1 MKYLLSLIILSFSV
15 HAGLSFNQIS
25 MSTQVINNPLVVND
39 RLVFLDEGNYLWFN
53 DGTLNGSIQVMLEGE
68 KIKVKDLIET
78 PNGILFINKSDNN
91 TLWKTDGFEITK
103 VSDTQL
109 SLMGDNFSNVVTSS
123 LMNSGN
129 FLITDGETVDLYDIQ
144 PLTLNFDA
152 NSGLVPSVC
161 VIDSDNLIFRA
172 IDSVSSF
179 TGMYLYQSSQ
189 VIPLQYDSQPLDANT
204 VDFVVQFGNS
214 CYYRQYDYTN
224 NLATHYKIDI
234 QGNVSVIESPENRY
248 FDDYFVFNN
257 QLYLFLKGGFGL
269 GKLYTLSEGS
279 NNPEEFITNS
289 VPQGIEVTSSRVTD
303 DFLYLYYQSPCVY
316 SKCTPIPP
324 NPFQLLV
331 FDQSMELVNTINDNR
346 LSNFSLFEADD
357 KDFIVYKQGAGYF
370 NNKSDELIKVENG
383 IESTDS
389 VKDGVTDIINVIG
402 GSQDN
407 YYVYATNRST
417 GKNVIYKISEQAVIS
432 NQLTGLWVSDQ
443 WQSQGL
449 SIHTGTRND
458 ASQYIFL
465 SFYIY
470 RDGQPFW
477 LAGSDELNTG
487 MPSQTIN
494 LAEYKG
500 QSFLSNDPNQDFEQ
514 INFGTMTLTPMG
526 CNQLQVQISPV
537 NEPSIQLEMDRI
549 VNTEFSNI
557 CAD

>member
-1 MKYLLSLIILSFSV
+1 MKTFIFLITLSLSV

-25 MSTQVINNPLVVND
+25 ISTQVINNPLVFSD
-39 RLVFLDEGNYLWFN
+39 RLVYLDEGNYLWFN

-68 KIKVKDLIET
+68 KIKVKDLIKT

-91 TLWKTDGFEITK
+91 TLWKTDGIEITK
-103 VSDTQL
+103 VSDAQL

-123 LMNSGN
+123 LIDSGN
-129 FLITDGETVDLYDIQ
+129 FLTIEGDTVEIYDIQ

-161 VIDSDNLIFRA
+161 AIDSENLIFRA
-172 IDSVSSF
+172 IESESSF

-189 VIPLQYDSQPLDANT
+189 ITPLEYNSQPLDANT
-204 VDFVVQFGNS
+204 LEFVVQFGNS
-214 CYYRQYDYTN
+214 CYYRHFDYN
-224 NLATHYKIDI
+224 NSLVTHYKIDS
-234 QGNVSVIESPENRY
+234 QGNVSIIENLENQN

-257 QLYLFLKGGFGL
+257 QLYLLLKGGFGL
-269 GKLYTLSEGS
+269 GELYTLSEGS
-279 NNPEEFITNS
+279 NIPEEFILSSTA
-289 VPQGIEVTSSRVTD
+289 QGIDVTSSWVTD

-316 SKCTPIPP
+316 SKCTPVPP

-331 FDQSMELVNTINDNR
+331 FNKSMELVNTIKDNR
-346 LSNFSLFEADD
+346 LSNFLLFEADD
-357 KDFIVYKQGAGYF
+357 KDFIVYKQGELYY
-370 NNKSDELIKVENG
+370 NNESDELIKVENG

-389 VKDGVTDIINVIG
+389 VKDGVIDIINVIG
-402 GSQDN
+402 GNQDN
-407 YYVYATNRST
+407 YYVYATNRTS
-417 GKNVIYKISEQAVIS
+417 GKNAIYKVSDQAVVS
-432 NQLTGLWVSDQ
+432 KQLTGLWVSDQ

-449 SIHTGTRND
+449 SIHTGTRAD
-458 ASQYIFL
+458 SSQYIFV

-487 MPSQTIN
+487 QSSQTIN

-500 QSFLSNDPNQDFEQ
+500 QSFLANDPNQDFEQ
-514 INFGTMTLTPMG
+514 IDFGAMTIEPQS
-526 CNQLQVQISPV
+526 CNGIKVTINPN
-537 NEPSIQLEMDRI
+537 NEDSTVLDMSRI
-549 VNTEFSNI
+549 INTEFANV